1 MWLKKGGLLL
11 EKEAVVVRKE
21 RKSKF
26 YKIGMVLLIMAL
38 LTWIIPVVAPFTPFS
53 TNAKAMIIAGAIIVA
68 EVIFWIGA
76 ILVGKEVA
84 ARYKSYLNPKNWRKK
99 GEGENHRN

>member
-1 MWLKKGGLLL
+1 M

-21 RKSKF
+21 RKSKS
-26 YKIGMVLLIMAL
+26 YKIGMVLLILAL

-53 TNAKAMIIAGAIIVA
+53 TNTKTIVVAGAIIIA
-68 EVIFWIGA
+68 EVMFWVGA

-84 ARYKSYLNPKNWRKK
+84 AKFKGYLNPKNWRKIK
-99 GEGENHRN
+99 REGENHRK